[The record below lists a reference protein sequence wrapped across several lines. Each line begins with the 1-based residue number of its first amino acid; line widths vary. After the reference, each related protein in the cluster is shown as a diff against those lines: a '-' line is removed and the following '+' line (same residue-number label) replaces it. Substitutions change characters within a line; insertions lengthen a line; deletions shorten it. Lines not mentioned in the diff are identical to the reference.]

1 MLILIPFQSLDTA
14 SSTFD
19 LPLLDSDYFSPT
31 PPPAFQV
38 RRVEPVTYRRIS
50 RRGEVRNWG
59 RLVRVGL
66 EESDGGERRAH
77 GPLQSRLHQHKTI
90 LKPDETGSDGDG
102 EEPEIAPNSGL
113 TAAGARAA
121 RRAREPR
128 RMEEKEDMVLAL
140 NRLVRSKS
148 KRKKEGVYERVG
160 KGGGRRE

>member
-59 RLVRVGL
+59 R
-66 EESDGGERRAH
+66 
-77 GPLQSRLHQHKTI
+77 LQSRLHQHKTI